1 MGTGSSTPITSSN
14 TLGSTVQRVN
24 PNQTTINQKLLEA
37 QTAINI
43 NDLVT
48 AKTRVDEVVA
58 LGALKTDVNLLRVAE
73 MLKTRGVYVGG
84 KRRKSKRSSKSK
96 RKSRKNKRK

>member
-1 MGTGSSTPITSSN
+1 MGAAQSGPIN
-14 TLGSTVQRVN
+14 PLGSTGSASSVN
-24 PNQTTINQKLLEA
+24 PNQDTINQKLIEA

-48 AKTRVDEVVA
+48 AKTKVNEVLA
-58 LGALKTDVNLLRVAE
+58 LGALKNDVNLLKVTD
-73 MLKTRGVYVGG
+73 MLKSKEVFVGG

-96 RKSRKNKRK
+96 RKSRRKQRN